1 MKRLSS
7 TGVLGALWL
16 LVGCGASAAPEPQSA
31 PQARSPRGTEA
42 APERAAQNVAASA
55 AVAEGRTAS
64 ASSGSSAPDGG
75 NGNDDGAGAQES
87 ASAEVPTA
95 CANGAK
101 RCVPPVAFSRQLCR
115 GRFPSLALV
124 LFEKHAPWEHMYVR
138 AEELD
143 PVNSYGGPRSDSQL
157 EFGEEVVLL
166 KPVESSAKKGGM
178 SVSGASDVDILR
190 LDGTCATIRE
200 EMLVRYVPGT
210 VKSAPVVWKYLDDGT
225 QRALL
230 ADRRVER
237 AQKAER
243 QDCRG
248 MSVNQRNETCA
259 RATQALNDAIL
270 LALRKG
276 ISLPAPTKIPR
287 WAE

>member
-1 MKRLSS
+1 MMRQSSIRL
-7 TGVLGALWL
+7 LGTLWL
-16 LVGCGASAAPEPQSA
+16 LVGCGASSAPEPRAAPAPVAPSESA
-31 PQARSPRGTEA
+31 PE
-42 APERAAQNVAASA
+42 PERAVELVPEQELAAPPEAPASRRGDQERAQQAAESDQA
-55 AVAEGRTAS
+55 AVAL
-64 ASSGSSAPDGG
+64 
-75 NGNDDGAGAQES
+75 
-87 ASAEVPTA
+87 PTA
-95 CANGAK
+95 CAGGTK
-101 RCVPPVAFSRQLCR
+101 RCVPPSSFSRQLCR

-124 LFEKHAPWEHMYVR
+124 LFEKHAPWEHLYVR
-138 AEELD
+138 VEEAD

-166 KPVESSAKKGGM
+166 KHVDSNARGGM

-200 EMLVRYVPGT
+200 EMLVRYVPGA
-210 VKSAPVVWKYLDDGT
+210 VKTAPVVWKFLDDET

-230 ADRRVER
+230 SDRRVER
-237 AQKAER
+237 AQKTER
-243 QDCRG
+243 QGCRG
-248 MSVNQRNETCA
+248 MSVNQRDEACA

-276 ISLPAPTKIPR
+276 IALPEPSKIPR

>member
-1 MKRLSS
+1 
-7 TGVLGALWL
+7 
-16 LVGCGASAAPEPQSA
+16 
-31 PQARSPRGTEA
+31 
-42 APERAAQNVAASA
+42 
-55 AVAEGRTAS
+55 
-64 ASSGSSAPDGG
+64 
-75 NGNDDGAGAQES
+75 
-87 ASAEVPTA
+87 
-95 CANGAK
+95 
-101 RCVPPVAFSRQLCR
+101 
-115 GRFPSLALV
+115 
-124 LFEKHAPWEHMYVR
+124 VR

-166 KPVESSAKKGGM
+166 KPVEGSAKKGGM

-200 EMLVRYVPGT
+200 EMLVRYVPGA

-230 ADRRVER
+230 GDRRVER
-237 AQKAER
+237 AQRTER

-259 RATQALNDAIL
+259 RATEALNDAIL

-276 ISLPAPTKIPR
+276 ISLPEPTKIPR